1 MGSRQAADHRGGDRP
16 AQGLLLSG
24 APPRQDVGRAAGT
37 PGGQGRGLHL
47 WTANQRL
54 PRPPA
59 ATFGGSAR
67 LTNCT
72 SVVLDRSRFLGID
85 FSTLAMTC
93 EEKSG
98 EEVKSFCLRD

>member
-72 SVVLDRSRFLGID
+72 SVVLACLLTVGVSRRALCPSRNSSSRLLGRIKCP
-85 FSTLAMTC
+85 S
-93 EEKSG
+93 
-98 EEVKSFCLRD
+98 